1 HEVSTGYCT
10 DRCWAGSYSLVQPS
24 KGIANAGRTAGFT
37 GSLELRDDHAV
48 GKAGRTRW
56 ERIFYAERSG
66 RVRAAD
72 TQTQQHG
79 PACWSGGRRCPA
91 SLQRFLVGSRNANCQ
106 DAAYVPNHRSSRW
119 EDSVADCGC
128 QRKAKGTAKREPWA

>member
-1 HEVSTGYCT
+1 MTVCSTLPDSTRPIEIRSTKPSAFSSSILHKEISHEVSTGYCT

-79 PACWSGGRRCPA
+79 PA
-91 SLQRFLVGSRNANCQ
+91 
-106 DAAYVPNHRSSRW
+106 
-119 EDSVADCGC
+119 
-128 QRKAKGTAKREPWA
+128 